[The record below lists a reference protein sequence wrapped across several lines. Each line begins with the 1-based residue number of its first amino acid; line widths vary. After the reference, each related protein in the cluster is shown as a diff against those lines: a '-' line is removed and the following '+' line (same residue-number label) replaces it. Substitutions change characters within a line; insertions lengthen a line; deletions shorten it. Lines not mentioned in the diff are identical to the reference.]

1 MPLYDADGTKQKPL
15 VVDAIKKYSN
25 ATAPAHSGVEKRPT
39 YVVINQPGTYAF
51 SYSSASAT
59 PGVTGHNYVTASVVP
74 GDADAGTPSV
84 KLDINPIAWRQT
96 DSAGTVGDVTFVY
109 VRVM

>member
-1 MPLYDADGTKQKPL
+1 MPLYEANGDKQKPL
-15 VVDAIKKYSN
+15 IVDAMRKYST
-25 ATAPAHSGVEKRPT
+25 ATVPAHSTVEKRAS

-51 SYSSASAT
+51 SYSSGSSAVDNAT
-59 PGVTGHNYVTASVVP
+59 HNYITASVVP

-109 VRVM
+109 VRVN